1 MKNHTKSQT
10 AKKSGQSRYLREMNS
25 QHNRNKAKRLS
36 ILHLVYTMGL
46 GGIEISTA
54 KLASDQK
61 TRGCEVTVVCL
72 FNNGCIGEEL
82 AAKGIEVIA
91 LNLRRGRGMINLFRP
106 LNRICKQRKP
116 EVLHVH
122 AVGVEIPVG
131 IVILLRRIRKSILTI
146 RGFENRHGWRKWRG
160 FLCAKLAGWC
170 FSNTVVISHALKEHE
185 IRDLHRRA
193 DKLSVIWNG
202 VDTKLFYP
210 NPVAPAERAQA
221 LGLKSIEQ
229 GTFVVGL
236 GAQLEEFKDI
246 PTLIRTARRIKEQ
259 TRKNVLFVVA
269 GVGSLEEHLKNL
281 AAELGVKES
290 FKFVGRIKDMP
301 RFLNAI
307 DLLALTSP
315 FEGLSVAIL
324 EAMATGKPVVTTDS
338 GGIRD
343 SVIDGET
350 GIIVPVG
357 DDKTLAEAI
366 IKLFH
371 NRQLAHRMGQAG
383 LSRVRRHFTIEQYAQ
398 SYWDLIINGMHK
410 RR

>member
-1 MKNHTKSQT
+1 M
-10 AKKSGQSRYLREMNS
+10 
-25 QHNRNKAKRLS
+25 S
-36 ILHLVYTMGL
+36 ILQLVYTMGL

-54 KLASDQK
+54 KLALDQK

-72 FNNGCIGEEL
+72 FNDGCIGEEL

-91 LNLRRGRGMINLFRP
+91 LNLRRGRGLMNLIRP
-106 LNRICKQRKP
+106 LNRICKKRKT
-116 EVLHVH
+116 EILHVH

-131 IVILLRRIRKSILTI
+131 IVILLRRIKKSVLTI

-160 FLCAKLAGWC
+160 LFCAKVTGWC

-193 DKLSVIWNG
+193 DKLSVIWDG

-210 NPVAPAERAQA
+210 NPVAPAERARA
-221 LGLKSIEQ
+221 LGLDSIDS
-229 GTFVVGL
+229 GTFVIGMGV
-236 GAQLEEFKDI
+236 QLEQFKDI
-246 PTLIRTARRIKEQ
+246 PTLIRAAARIKAQ
-259 TRKNVLFVVA
+259 KQKDIFFVVA
-269 GVGSLEEHLKNL
+269 GMGPLETELKALL
-281 AAELGVKES
+281 AKLGIGDS

-315 FEGLSVAIL
+315 YEGLSVVIL

-343 SVIDGET
+343 SVIDEET

-357 DDKTLAEAI
+357 NDKALAEAV

-383 LSRVRRHFTIEQYAQ
+383 LSKVRRHFTIEQYTQ
-398 SYWDLIINGMHK
+398 SYWDLITN
-410 RR
+410 